1 MTTARDK
8 LLHAAGNR
16 FYHHGINATGIDA
29 ITTEAGVAKK
39 SLYNNFASKA
49 ALVDAYID
57 HRHQEWLSLY
67 RAREEQATS
76 PAEKV
81 LAVFDAYIAHAM
93 DSYDDGFRGCGLLN
107 AAAEFPAGTP
117 ARQAVN
123 EHKQEV
129 EAILAKH
136 LTEHLAEHP
145 TEQPSQ
151 LSTVNQVQ
159 QLAEHL
165 SFLLEGAVA
174 RAGLEGTPQRLHNA
188 RLIAARMLAE

>member
-29 ITTEAGVAKK
+29 ITIEAGVAKK

-57 HRHQEWLSLY
+57 HRHQQWMALY

-76 PAEKV
+76 PAEKM
-81 LAVFDAYIAHAM
+81 LAVFDAYIDHAM
-93 DSYDDGFRGCGLLN
+93 ESYDDGFRGCGLLN

-123 EHKQEV
+123 DHKQEV
-129 EAILAKH
+129 EALLAQH
-136 LTEHLAEHP
+136 ITEHLAEQQSEP
-145 TEQPSQ
+145 PAD
-151 LSTVNQVQ
+151 NQVE

-188 RLIAARMLAE
+188 RSIAARMLDE

>member
-93 DSYDDGFRGCGLLN
+93 DSDDGGFRGRGPLN
-107 AAAEFPAGTP
+107 AAAELPAGTP

-123 EHKQEV
+123 DHKQEV
-129 EAILAKH
+129 EAILAQH
-136 LTEHLAEHP
+136 ITEHWA
-145 TEQPSQ
+145 EQPSQ

>member
-1 MTTARDK
+1 MTAARDK

-16 FYHHGINATGIDA
+16 FYHHGINATGIDV

-57 HRHQEWLSLY
+57 
-67 RAREEQATS
+67 
-76 PAEKV
+76 
-81 LAVFDAYIAHAM
+81 HAM

-123 EHKQEV
+123 DHKQEV
-129 EAILAKH
+129 EAILAQH
-136 LTEHLAEHP
+136 ITEHWAEHP
-145 TEQPSQ
+145 AEPPADTHIE
-151 LSTVNQVQ
+151 

-165 SFLLEGAVA
+165 SFILEGAVA

-188 RLIAARMLAE
+188 RSIAARMLDE

>member
-1 MTTARDK
+1 
-8 LLHAAGNR
+8 
-16 FYHHGINATGIDA
+16 GINATGIDA
-29 ITTEAGVAKK
+29 ITTKAGVAKK

-93 DSYDDGFRGCGLLN
+93 DSYDDGFRGCRLLN
-107 AAAEFPAGTP
+107 AAAEFPAATP
-117 ARQAVN
+117 SRQAAN
-123 EHKQEV
+123 ELKPVV
-129 EAILAKH
+129 EAISAKH
-136 LTEHLAEHP
+136 LTAPLAEP
-145 TEQPSQ
+145 PPEQPSE

-165 SFLLEGAVA
+165 
-174 RAGLEGTPQRLHNA
+174 
-188 RLIAARMLAE
+188 